1 MHSRE
6 AVFHGIRVRRASDQ
20 SLLVVFDDDPSPRF
34 HPDVARFARTLIEK
48 RPQALRDVVPA
59 YASVLL
65 IFDPRTTQFREVEEL
80 VGRTLDQIDISP
92 EPAPRET
99 IIPVSYGDRNGP
111 DLEDVGRTNGL
122 TPEEVIRI
130 HLSGSYRVC
139 FLGFSP
145 GFPYLDGLDPAIAT
159 PRLSTPRTHVPAGS
173 VAIGGS
179 QTGIYPLDSPGG
191 WRIIGRTA
199 ARLFDPGRS
208 PATLLDI
215 GDVVRFRAVTHVED
229 ARGSNGLERITG

>member
-1 MHSRE
+1 M
-6 AVFHGIRVRRASDQ
+6 RRASDE
-20 SLLVVFDDDPSPRF
+20 SILVIFDPSPRF

-48 RPQALRDVVPA
+48 PPQAIRDVIPA

-65 IFDPRTTQFREVEEL
+65 VFDPRTTRFREVEEL
-80 VGRTLDQIDISP
+80 VERTLKQIDNAP
-92 EPAPRET
+92 EPAPREI

-111 DLEDVGRTNGL
+111 DLEDVCRMNGL
-122 TPEEVIRI
+122 APEEVIRI
-130 HLSGSYRVC
+130 HTSGSYRVC

-145 GFPYLDGLDPAIAT
+145 GFPYMDGLDPAIAT

-173 VAIGGS
+173 VAIGGT

-199 ARLFDPGRS
+199 VRLFDPERS
-208 PATLLDI
+208 PATLLGI
-215 GDVVRFRAVTHVED
+215 GDVVRFRAVAPVGD
-229 ARGSNGLERITG
+229 PRGSSGLERSAG